1 MCRDKNGYFVYVK
14 DLLKSYMY
22 NYYTIVNIDVE
33 KVKKYIM
40 SEQFYIYLFININ
53 YIFNIIRHSIFI
65 RIKIPR

>member
-1 MCRDKNGYFVYVK
+1 MFRDKNGYFVYVK

>member
-1 MCRDKNGYFVYVK
+1 MFRDKNGYFVYVK

-53 YIFNIIRHSIFI
+53 YFFNIIRHSIFI